1 MRADNGEH
9 LASNLFSDLAPLIA
23 LFGEQVTKQF
33 LSESM
38 GWADNILFAMA
49 PLGIITAIISTIRV
63 GGPSWLKAMVG
74 RAREGRAD
82 VELELMSSN
91 SLDVGEMWNGQ
102 TIVRVL
108 GTPPI
113 FQLVYAPEKI
123 ATEADPAQYIG
134 TLEGETNFFRPIS
147 RRSSSREHISNPEGE
162 YSHDIE
168 LHPLLLGSTQQVSDV
183 IYPPNI
189 SLNARGE
196 PVRGW
201 ENWVWALVGI
211 LVQLTVL
218 AYEGLITYNTS
229 WGARFMSP
237 DEESSTQAF
246 QLTAAGTVAL
256 NFGMLI
262 CSYVVEGASIET
274 DWVRTGRSNELK
286 VAWIQKGG
294 VVNDQVFD
302 SYIILGHEGQGV
314 VRTSQRCND
323 KVGVKLQYW
332 VLLGTFVSI
341 VGFIIQFTGLI
352 GMSWT
357 ATVVQ
362 LTAMCL
368 MTIVRSIVRRRM
380 SRQPTAVKVI
390 EGHEL
395 DCMAQTIG
403 GCDGWE
409 VVSELS
415 RQADDCPFNGDEGFG
430 ERVLKI
436 RKHLGGLVQWPT
448 DVQHIAL
455 ILCTAM
461 EKTMDTIYKS
471 DEIQLADE
479 FLGAD
484 EFSWKLVVLTLGEA
498 HPSATKANQPI
509 RHTQNNRGQPREA
522 VEPRERKRRGE
533 LTFKLTRSREL
544 EVWGPWEISEDTK
557 INIIAVLSLWLLDFR
572 EKENKYRYRNPSRDS
587 RSSLEKN
594 AKVFRVWPSGVEQEY
609 FRSWMGSQKVEIR
622 AGNLANILRQEKLP
636 AYRLVGCGGV
646 PMGTQSVVILS
657 DTLMQALFAQQI
669 FSDFFSAVAPQIKS
683 ILGSTKIRA
692 LASSSKNTYS
702 DLVDHPQRL
711 FGEDGYE
718 ACEIE
723 NSALTQ
729 LAETVSKTG
738 LGTKQEVLMSEST
751 LNPCFQRFKPGNIY
765 NYNVVQV
772 YYRI

>member
-1 MRADNGEH
+1 MRADKGER
-9 LASNLFSDLAPLIA
+9 LARNLLSDIAPLIA

-63 GGPSWLKAMVG
+63 GGPSWLKAIVG
-74 RAREGRAD
+74 RSREGRAE

-91 SLDVGEMWNGQ
+91 SPDVGEMWNGQ

-123 ATEADPAQYIG
+123 TTEADPAKYIG
-134 TLEGETNFFRPIS
+134 TLDGENHFFRSIS
-147 RRSSSREHISNPEGE
+147 RRSSSREHVEGE
-162 YSHDIE
+162 YNHDIE
-168 LHPLLLGSTQQVSDV
+168 LRPLLRSTDHPQQTRNE

-201 ENWVWALVGI
+201 ENWVWALIGI
-211 LVQLTVL
+211 LVQLIVL

-229 WGARFMSP
+229 WGARFVNP

-246 QLTAAGTVAL
+246 QLTAVGTVAL
-256 NFGMLI
+256 TFGMLI

-274 DWVRTGRSNELK
+274 DWVRTGRSRELK

-302 SYIILGHEGQGV
+302 SYIILGHEGQRV
-314 VRTSQRCND
+314 VRTSQRSNH
-323 KVGVKLQYW
+323 KVGVKIQYF

-341 VGFIIQFTGLI
+341 AGFIIQFAGLR

-362 LTAMCL
+362 LAAMSL
-368 MTIVRSIVRRRM
+368 MTVVRSIVRRRM
-380 SRQPTAVKVI
+380 SRIPTAIKVI

-403 GCDGWE
+403 GCGGWE
-409 VVSELS
+409 VVPEWS
-415 RQADDCPFNGDEGFG
+415 RQAVDDGGLAK
-430 ERVLKI
+430 RVLKI

-448 DVQHIAL
+448 DVQHIAH

-461 EKTMDTIYKS
+461 EKTLDTIYKL
-471 DEIQLADE
+471 DEIQLEED
-479 FLGAD
+479 FLEAG
-484 EFSWKLVVLTLGEA
+484 EFSWKLVVLTLEA
-498 HPSATKANQPI
+498 HPLAAKANQ
-509 RHTQNNRGQPREA
+509 NSRGQPAEPGGRKSRE
-522 VEPRERKRRGE
+522 RRGE

-544 EVWGPWEISEDTK
+544 DVWGPWEISEDTR
-557 INIIAVLSLWLLDFR
+557 IEIIVVLSLWLLRFR
-572 EKENKYRYRNPSRDS
+572 EEENNYRHRNQSR
-587 RSSLEKN
+587 RSLEKN
-594 AKVFRVWPSGVEQEY
+594 AKVFQVWPSGVEQEY
-609 FRSWMGSQKVEIR
+609 FRSWMGGQEVEIR
-622 AGNLANILRQEKLP
+622 AGNLVNILRQEKLP
-636 AYRLVGCGGV
+636 AHRLVGCKKPESV
-646 PMGTQSVVILS
+646 PMGAQSVVILS
-657 DTLMQALFAQQI
+657 DTSIQTLFAQQI
-669 FSDFFSAVAPQIKS
+669 FSDFFLAVASPIKA

-692 LASSSKNTYS
+692 LASLSSSENTFS
-702 DLVDHPQRL
+702 DPVDHPQRL
-711 FGEDGYE
+711 FGEDGFE
-718 ACEIE
+718 AWEIE

-729 LAETVSKTG
+729 LAEAVSETG
-738 LGTKQEVLMSEST
+738 LGTKQEVLMSKST
-751 LNPCFQRFKPGNIY
+751 LNLLFPEI
-765 NYNVVQV
+765 
-772 YYRI
+772 